1 MTVKTHTP
9 SSEEKPVKMRE
20 AWPHVSVCVVLV
32 VLFAATAYTSWDLG
46 VGGFSSPEAGLWPM
60 LASLL
65 GLGLSIALLVSV
77 LAGIIDRAAEL
88 FDDVHWL
95 RALVFVVAIVGF
107 LVFYPVVGFLLAAVP
122 MTFVLLKYAAEANW
136 LPTIIMSVVGPIAL
150 YILFREVLNVRF

>member
-9 SSEEKPVKMRE
+9 SSEAKRVNMRE

-46 VGGFSSPEAGLWPM
+46 VGDYSSPEAGLWPM

-88 FDDVHWL
+88 FGDVHWL
-95 RALVFVVAIVGF
+95 RAIVFVAAIVGF

-136 LPTIIMSVVGPIAL
+136 IPTIIMSVVGPIAL